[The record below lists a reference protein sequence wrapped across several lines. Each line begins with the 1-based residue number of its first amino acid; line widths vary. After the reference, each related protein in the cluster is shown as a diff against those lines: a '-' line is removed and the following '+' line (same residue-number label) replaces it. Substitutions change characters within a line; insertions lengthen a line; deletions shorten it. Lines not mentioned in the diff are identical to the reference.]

1 MLKGGA
7 SNDVLIDDAGADK
20 FVFNTTLGAANID
33 SSSDYS
39 VADDTIYPENG
50 GGYAVSV
57 AGLLAAGANL
67 I

>member
-39 VADDTIYPENG
+39 VADDTIYLENG
-50 GGYAVSV
+50 GAMLFLSRDCSPR
-57 AGLLAAGANL
+57 ARL
-67 I
+67 